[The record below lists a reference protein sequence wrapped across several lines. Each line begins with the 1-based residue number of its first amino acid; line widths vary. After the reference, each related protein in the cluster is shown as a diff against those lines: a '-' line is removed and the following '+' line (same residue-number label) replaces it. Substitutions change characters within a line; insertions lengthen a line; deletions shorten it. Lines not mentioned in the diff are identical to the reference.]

1 VKSHKTLPKTIKTS
15 IAKIPNIIE
24 AFLSA
29 PYGYWLV
36 LLSCNFKHMKLSFA
50 LLIPLFLSFSSAFA
64 QVYDPVKWE
73 FSHKLDGDEHA
84 ILQFKATI
92 EKKWH
97 VYSTTIEDGIGPVP
111 TLIDIKTIKG
121 AELVGGIKEPEAH
134 KDYDPNF
141 DMELLWFEDKVTIEQ
156 RIKLT
161 DEFAKVTGEL
171 TYMTCDDSKCL
182 PPEYLD
188 FEFYIE
194 SAIKPTGKPE
204 VENRA
209 AATPIQEEKGSDDD
223 EAEVEKPKLLKPV
236 TWEITSSKEKDGT
249 ITISAVADI
258 AEGWHVY
265 SINLPAEDGPVATE
279 LTLVEGDFELVGE
292 LVEIGELHSEYDE
305 NFMMDL
311 DYFEG
316 EMKLERQFKA
326 TGSNAISGEVYFMCC
341 DAEKCL
347 PPETIKFFVNPE
359 TGELITEEEA
369 GEMSSAPDLESKDAG
384 ESSDD
389 ESDDGSLMGIFLL
402 SFIGGFAALLT
413 PCVFP
418 MIPMTVSFFTKQSK
432 TRAQGITNAWIYGA
446 FIVGIYTLLGFAIT
460 KIFGADALNALS
472 TNAIFNMVFFVLLIV
487 FAISFLGAF
496 EITLPSSFVNKID
509 QASDKGGLI
518 GIFFMAFTLAVV
530 SFSCTGP
537 IIGTLLVEAAV
548 HGGVTGPLVGMF
560 GFSLALALPFALFA
574 AFPGWLNTLP
584 QSGGW
589 LNSVKVVLGFLEI
602 GLAFKFLSNA
612 DLVWQ
617 AGWLPRELFIAI
629 WIAVSAM
636 LTLYLLGFI
645 KMPHDSP
652 LDHLSVGR
660 TLLATF
666 FLVFTIYLIPGLW
679 GAPLKIISGFPPPMF
694 YSEAPNGFGGSSA
707 AATMN
712 HAGDSSIPDGAD
724 PAHCPHGLNCFHDY
738 EKGLAYAK
746 EVDKPILLDF
756 TGWACVN
763 CRKMEEQVWS
773 DPRVLKQLREDVV
786 LISLY
791 VDEKIL
797 LPEDEQYV
805 SEETGKKVKSVGNK
819 WADFQIKHFQSNS
832 QPQYIIVDHESMDPL
847 NGTTAYDPDID
858 FYVDWLEEGV
868 AEFSKK
874 E

>member
-1 VKSHKTLPKTIKTS
+1 MKPFIL
-15 IAKIPNIIE
+15 
-24 AFLSA
+24 FLFS
-29 PYGYWLV
+29 V
-36 LLSCNFKHMKLSFA
+36 LLSV
-50 LLIPLFLSFSSAFA
+50 SSALS

-92 EKKWH
+92 EKNWH
-97 VYSTTIEDGIGPVP
+97 IYSTTIEDGIGPVP
-111 TLIDIKTIKG
+111 TMIDIKTIKG
-121 AELVGGIKEPEAH
+121 AELVGGIKEPKAH

-141 DMELLWFEDKVTIEQ
+141 DMELLWFEDIVTIEQ
-156 RIKLT
+156 RIKLSS
-161 DEFAKVTGEL
+161 EFAKVTGEL

-194 SAIKPTGKPE
+194 AAVKPAAKPQ
-204 VENRA
+204 VKDKA
-209 AATPIQEEKGSDDD
+209 AAKPVKEDKREE
-223 EAEVEKPKLLKPV
+223 EATEEKPKLLKPV
-236 TWEITSSKEKDGT
+236 TWEITSKKDSDGT
-249 ITISAVADI
+249 ILISATANI
-258 AEGWHVY
+258 EEGWHVY
-265 SINLPAEDGPVATE
+265 SINLPSEDGPVATE
-279 LTLVEGDFELVGE
+279 LSILNGEFELIGE
-292 LVEIGELHSEYDE
+292 LIEIGELHSEYDE

-316 EMKLERQFKA
+316 AMKLEQGFKA
-326 TGSNAISGEVYFMCC
+326 TGSKAISGEVYFMCC

-347 PPETIKFFVNPE
+347 PPETIEFFVNPE
-359 TGELITEEEA
+359 TGALITEEEA
-369 GEMSSAPDLESKDAG
+369 AEMNSSARVESKG
-384 ESSDD
+384 QKESKEDST
-389 ESDDGSLMGIFLL
+389 EDDGSLTGIFLL
-402 SFIGGFAALLT
+402 SFLGGFAALLT

-472 TNAIFNMVFFVLLIV
+472 TNAIFNMAFFVLLIV
-487 FAISFLGAF
+487 FAVSFLGAF

-509 QASDKGGLI
+509 QASDKRGFI

-548 HGGVTGPLVGMF
+548 HGGITGPLVGMF
-560 GFSLALALPFALFA
+560 GFSLALALPFVLFA
-574 AFPGWLNTLP
+574 AFPGWLNSLP

-660 TLLATF
+660 TLLGTG

-679 GAPLKIISGFPPPMF
+679 GAPLKIISGFPPPLF
-694 YSEAPNGFGGSSA
+694 YSEAPNGFWGSSA
-707 AATMN
+707 AVTMN

-724 PAHCPHGLNCFHDY
+724 PSHCPHGLNCFHDF

-773 DPRVLKQLREDVV
+773 DPRVLKQLREDVI

-819 WADFQIKHFQSNS
+819 WADFQIKHFQSNA
-832 QPQYIIVDHESMDPL
+832 QPQYIIVDHESLDPL

-858 FYVDWLEEGV
+858 FYVYWLEEGV
-868 AEFSKK
+868 EAFNKK
-874 E
+874 D